1 MTMDVYSLNYLN
13 HLNYNIYSQFTDTKL
28 YPYPNINLPQH
39 KGKEITQYHFT
50 TKTHPVYTALH
61 SLWYKWDNDK
71 NKFLAA
77 APKLFQGA
85 VPGQGRLW
93 LLRCNLIYRSA
104 VNKIGYLI
112 QLALASG

>member
-71 NKFLAA
+71 NKFH
-77 APKLFQGA
+77 KII
-85 VPGQGRLW
+85 PGGRP
-93 LLRCNLIYRSA
+93 RP
-104 VNKIGYLI
+104 
-112 QLALASG
+112 